1 MNKLSAAFALASF
14 LFLLACSSAIYV
26 PGEKLAPTDKDIAE
40 LGPGSL
46 KVEVVAY
53 QWSLLSGG
61 VHIRVQG
68 AVVNNTGKSLQSV
81 TIMGVLHDQEGDPIA
96 FGSSYVYPAYLA
108 PGAQGTFEFVGL
120 TRREK
125 GLKHTRLVTTAS
137 AQVAR

>member
-1 MNKLSAAFALASF
+1 M
-14 LFLLACSSAIYV
+14 ACSSAIYV
-26 PGEKLAPTDKDIAE
+26 PGETLAPTDEDIAE

-46 KVEVVAY
+46 KVEVAAY
-53 QWSLLSGG
+53 QWILINGG
-61 VHIRVQG
+61 VHVRVLG
-68 AVVNNTGKSLQSV
+68 TVVNNTGQSLQSV
-81 TIMGVLHDQEGDPIA
+81 TLNGVLHDQNGSPIA

-120 TRREK
+120 NKRER